1 MNQMLL
7 DSRDT
12 RYVLFEMLEVDK
24 LNLFEK
30 YSGHD
35 REIYEDT
42 LRLVE
47 KIAAE
52 QLYPVNIEGDHT
64 GVRYDPASGAVT
76 TPECFKPAYQA
87 MAEAGFIGV
96 SADAAFGGLGMP
108 LAISVAC
115 KEYFCSA
122 CGCLT
127 FYALLTGSAA
137 QLVHSFGTE
146 EQKNLYL
153 PRMLSGAWGGT
164 MCLTEPSAG
173 SDVGNVKTKAARQE
187 DGTYNIC
194 GQKIFIS
201 GGEHDLADNIIHM
214 VLARVEGDPAGTK
227 GLSLFIVPKYI
238 PASPA
243 SNGTLQKRNDLICT
257 GIEHK
262 MGIHG
267 LSTCTLTFG
276 ENNHCKGYLLGEKQK
291 GMRQMFQMMNE
302 ERLFVGLQ
310 GLAVSSAAYMHAAAY
325 AKNRLQGAKVTELLN
340 PEAPQSPIIEHPD
353 VKRMLLR
360 LKSYTEGM
368 RVLTYFLGKNLD
380 IAALDK
386 DEAGREANAMA
397 ELLTPLCKAGN
408 TDTAWDIT
416 AEAIQIHGGYGYCQD
431 YPVEQYAR
439 ECKILSIV
447 EGTNGIQSIDLLMR
461 KVLMDKNQYNLSI
474 FKKKVRETLSAAES
488 LVDDKYRMP
497 IQEALC
503 KLDEVVS
510 FLNKQLASGN
520 LPAVFGHATS
530 FQKALFMLCM
540 GWTHL
545 WNMVVAAKRLNDI
558 TGIAAVASR
567 HEQDKDLSDAAFY
580 RGKILASR
588 FFIGTEF
595 PKYASL
601 TDAIINNDSALTEA
615 CASIF
620 PGA

>member
-1 MNQMLL
+1 MNHLLL

-12 RYVLFEMLEVDK
+12 RYVLFEMLAVDK
-24 LNLFEK
+24 LNQYEK

-35 REIYEDT
+35 HEIYEDT
-42 LRLVE
+42 LRLAE

-52 QLYPVNIEGDHT
+52 QFYPVNAEGDHT
-64 GVRYDPASGAVT
+64 GVNYDRASGAVT

-96 SADAAFGGLGMP
+96 SADPAFGGLGMP

-122 CGCLT
+122 CGSLT

-146 EQKNLYL
+146 EQKRLYL
-153 PRMLSGAWGGT
+153 PEMLSGAWGGT
-164 MCLTEPSAG
+164 MCLTEPDAG
-173 SDVGNVKTKAARQE
+173 SEVGNVKTRAIPQE
-187 DGTYNIC
+187 NGAYIIS

-214 VLARVEGDPAGTK
+214 VLARIEGDPPGTR
-227 GLSLFIVPKYI
+227 GLSLFIVPKHI
-238 PASPA
+238 PASD
-243 SNGTLQKRNDLICT
+243 GTPPKRNDLICT

-267 LSTCTLTFG
+267 LSTCTLSFG
-276 ENNHCKGYLLGEKQK
+276 ENSRCIGYLLGEKQK

-310 GLAVSSAAYMHAAAY
+310 GLAFASAAYMHAAAY
-325 AKNRLQGAKVTELLN
+325 AKNRIQGTRVAELLN
-340 PEAPQSPIIEHPD
+340 PEAPQTPIIEHPD

-360 LKSYTEGM
+360 MKSYTEGM
-368 RVLTYFLGKNLD
+368 RMLTYFLGKNLD
-380 IAALDK
+380 VAALNK
-386 DEAGREANAMA
+386 NEAGKEAKAMA

-416 AEAIQIHGGYGYCQD
+416 AESIQIHGGYGYCQD

-461 KVLMDKNQYNLSI
+461 KVLMDKNQYNLTI
-474 FKKKVRETLSAAES
+474 FKKKVRETLCMAKG
-488 LVDDKYRMP
+488 LVDDKYKMP
-497 IQEALC
+497 IQDALE
-503 KLDEVVS
+503 KLDDVVA

-520 LPAVFGHATS
+520 LSAVFGQATP
-530 FQKALFMLCM
+530 FQKALFVLCM
-540 GWTHL
+540 GWMHL
-545 WNMVVAAKRLNDI
+545 WNMVVATSRLNEM
-558 TGIAAVASR
+558 TETASGYSR
-567 HEQDKDLSDAAFY
+567 HEKNKDTSEAIFY

-595 PKYASL
+595 PKYASMAE
-601 TDAIINNDSALTEA
+601 AIVNNESALIEA
-615 CASIF
+615 DAAVF
-620 PGA
+620 PGTLC